1 MEGSESEKV
10 DNTGFKLWYTGIA
23 TNINREEWL
32 AGVGGAQRDD
42 FFNQAP
48 EGDRTRD
55 LNSEALTFHKG
66 YGI

>member
-42 FFNQAP
+42 FFNQ
-48 EGDRTRD
+48 T
-55 LNSEALTFHKG
+55 
-66 YGI
+66 